1 MTDDLETLRTAVRE
15 ELAALWSDLHVAQ
28 RSAMNGQW
36 SIQCGHLE
44 HRIKQL
50 TPLVEP
56 TPWEEIQIPLLEN
69 SVYQRIHAELGIE
82 VSVDME
88 RVAGVRQSI
97 DGRRARAREAA
108 MDGG

>member
-1 MTDDLETLRTAVRE
+1 MTTDLETLRTAVQE
-15 ELAALWSDLHVAQ
+15 ELAALWSDLNIAQ
-28 RSAMNGQW
+28 RNAINGQW

-69 SVYQRIHAELGIE
+69 GVYQRIHADMGIT
-82 VSVDME
+82 VDVDMD
-88 RVAGVRQSI
+88 RVAGVRASI
-97 DGRRARAREAA
+97 NARASRL
-108 MDGG
+108 